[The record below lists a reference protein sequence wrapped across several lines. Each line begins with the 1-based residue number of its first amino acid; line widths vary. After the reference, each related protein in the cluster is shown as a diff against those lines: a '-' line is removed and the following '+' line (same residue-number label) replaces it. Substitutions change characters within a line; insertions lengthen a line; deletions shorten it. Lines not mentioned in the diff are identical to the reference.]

1 MSLRANWTKAPT
13 LHLCGKRMGLTA
25 SDTVRVVAF
34 SNVGDV
40 TLTVNGETVGVK
52 TPDEICSVTFDGVQL
67 RSGENRIRVVAS
79 AGRCAR
85 SEEAVVVVAD
95 PSARP

>member
-1 MSLRANWTKAPT
+1 M
-13 LHLCGKRMGLTA
+13 LHLCGKRMTA
-25 SDTVRVVAF
+25 TANALVDVTAF

-40 TLTVNGETVGVK
+40 RLTVNGETVGVK
-52 TPDEICSVTFDGVQL
+52 TPDEICSVTFGGVQL

-85 SEEAVVVVAD
+85 SEEAVVVVTD
-95 PSARP
+95 PGARP